1 MKVPAFLTQIVYN
14 MEKTGSTLLV
24 VEKKLLLLLYRDS
37 NYWFESTTLVI
48 GSHKFETQKKVT
60 VEKGE
65 RNHIRDSSENRIL
78 W

>member
-24 VEKKLLLLLYRDS
+24 VEKKLLLLLYRDC
-37 NYWFESTTLVI
+37 NHWFESTTLVI
-48 GSHKFETQKKVT
+48 GSHKFEKQQKVT